1 MNFQNYLLSVIFS
14 FKNNYLNPEKKD
26 VGEKQKKEA
35 VLEVFHNVADSY
47 DLMNDAMSLGKMMVG
62 FHFLN
67 IVLLVYFYVAKSYLV
82 VLVLESIFKNINYIQ
97 IDLKF

>member
-1 MNFQNYLLSVIFS
+1 MS
-14 FKNNYLNPEKKD
+14 FHRYKKNYLNPEKKD

-62 FHFLN
+62 LNFILNFL
-67 IVLLVYFYVAKSYLV
+67 ILFY
-82 VLVLESIFKNINYIQ
+82 
-97 IDLKF
+97 